1 MNNVELAIEIIN
13 LKIAREIN
21 KNTEKKYSD
30 FLDKIKK
37 LQSEKQ
43 KIYQNDEIT
52 IKKVIDVYGKEVKI
66 SGNK

>member
-37 LQSEKQ
+37 LQNEKQ